1 MANMNKNIFTRRFFA
16 AACTAILIAG
26 CNTAAD
32 QQSGGYTTT
41 LEFAPGDEA
50 KIVEACLSLKDSTSI
65 LLKAGNYSFDNLS
78 MAQLKHIAFTGEGP
92 DKTILDFSRQS
103 QGGEGIRVTDVAG
116 FTIKNIRVQNAK
128 GDLVK
133 VTKCRDVVF
142 DNVHATWEKADSAN
156 GGYAIYPVLCTN
168 VLVQHCYAQ
177 GSSDAGIYVGQ
188 SDSAIVRNCRAYLNV
203 AGCEIENTT
212 NAEVY
217 DNEFYGNCAGFL
229 IFDLPSLTKRGGGVK
244 AYNNKIHDNNE
255 RNFAKSGSFGTSWGV
270 GNAAPGSGVIVLAT
284 SGIELYNNTITGNN
298 TSAIILASGLSTD
311 DKALEKAGDT
321 YFPFSKNISI
331 HGNTLSMGDAFPAP
345 AYEHHIGKILVGI
358 EQALRSM
365 DTSVK
370 RLPLI
375 VYDGFTTNL
384 ITGGTAANPD
394 SLCISQTGSNL
405 FINADFMHLADPA
418 NWKPSMDLAPYSCK

>member
-1 MANMNKNIFTRRFFA
+1 MNRNSFTSCFIA
-16 AACTAILIAG
+16 AACAVFVIAG
-26 CNTAAD
+26 CNTAREQNTD
-32 QQSGGYTTT
+32 GYTTT

-50 KIVEACLSLKDSTSI
+50 KIVEACLSLTDSTNI
-65 LLKAGNYSFDNLS
+65 VLKAGNYHFDNLS
-78 MAQLKHIAFTGEGP
+78 IAQLKHIGFTGEGP
-92 DKTILDFSRQS
+92 DKTILDFSQQS

-116 FTIKNIRVQNAK
+116 FAIKNIKVQNAK

-142 DNVHATWEKADSAN
+142 DNVHATWDKADSAN

-168 VLVQHCYAQ
+168 VLVQNCYAQ

-212 NAEVY
+212 NATVY

-244 AYNNKIHDNNE
+244 AYNNNIHDNNE

-284 SGIELYNNTITGNN
+284 SDVELYNNTITNNN
-298 TSAIILASGLSTD
+298 TAAIILASGLSTD
-311 DKALEKAGDT
+311 EKAMEKVNEA

-331 HGNTLSMGDAFPAP
+331 HGNTMSMGAAFPAP
-345 AYEHHIGKILVGI
+345 AYEHHIGKMLVGI
-358 EQALRSM
+358 EQALRSI
-365 DTSVK
+365 DTSIK

-384 ITGGTAANPD
+384 ITGGTGANPD
-394 SLCISQTGSNL
+394 SLCINQTGEHQ

-418 NWKPSMDLAPYSCK
+418 SWKPVMDLAPYSCK